1 LRTWLALAALLASLA
16 ADAKTKNRTPPR
28 KQDPRTIGLGR
39 SCNKRADCK
48 GRGQVCLKE
57 SDAHGKER
65 PHGFCALP
73 CSPLDMSPARA
84 SPPAKTAR
92 AADAGVVAPA
102 PDAGAPLRTERA
114 DAGAAPS
121 RREPR
126 PAIAAESK
134 PAAKRKLPSRCPPRF
149 QCRSKGAGVPIDL
162 CVKE

>member
-1 LRTWLALAALLASLA
+1 VRTWLALAALLASLA
-16 ADAKTKNRTPPR
+16 ADAKTKNRAPPR

-92 AADAGVVAPA
+92 APDAGVVAPA
-102 PDAGAPLRTERA
+102 P